1 MVTPMRDA
9 MAETRSANVET
20 LTAKADA
27 EARRVARAYVEH
39 YGRKRGLFLLGRLL
53 GSERRASAIHYGEA
67 ARITAGEYLAL
78 READT
83 ALRRQQR
90 EQLRTRLN
98 ELDDMLGDE
107 NGEQAR
113 LDFGQI
119 LAAHRSA
126 R

>member
-1 MVTPMRDA
+1 MHAMRDA
-9 MAETRSANVET
+9 VSESRSASVET

-27 EARRVARAYVEH
+27 EARRIAKAYVEH
-39 YGRKRGLFLLGRLL
+39 YGRKRGLFLLGRVV

-78 READT
+78 READN

-98 ELDDMLGDE
+98 ELDDMLGDNHGAE
-107 NGEQAR
+107 SV
-113 LDFGQI
+113 LDFS
-119 LAAHRSA
+119 AALVATRSA

>member
-1 MVTPMRDA
+1 MS
-9 MAETRSANVET
+9 ETRSASVET

-27 EARRVARAYVEH
+27 EARRIARDYVAH
-39 YGRKRGLFLLGRLL
+39 YGRKRGLFLLGRIV
-53 GSERRASAIHYGEA
+53 GSERRAAGIHYGEA

-83 ALRRQQR
+83 VLRRQQR
-90 EQLRTRLN
+90 DQLRARLN
-98 ELDDMLGDE
+98 ELDDMLGE
-107 NGEQAR
+107 EHGAETFV
-113 LDFGQI
+113 DFGQI

>member
-1 MVTPMRDA
+1 MRDA
-9 MAETRSANVET
+9 MAETRSASVET

-27 EARRVARAYVEH
+27 EARRIAKAYVEH
-39 YGRKRGLFLLGRLL
+39 YGRKRGLFLLGRIV
-53 GSERRASAIHYGEA
+53 GSERRAAGIHYGEA

-78 READT
+78 READH

-98 ELDDMLGDE
+98 ELDDMLGDNHGAE
-107 NGEQAR
+107 SV
-113 LDFGQI
+113 LDFS
-119 LAAHRSA
+119 AALVATRSA

>member
-27 EARRVARAYVEH
+27 EARRIARAYVEH

-53 GSERRASAIHYGEA
+53 GSERRAAGIHYGEA

-78 READT
+78 READMT
-83 ALRRQQR
+83 LRRQQR

>member
-1 MVTPMRDA
+1 MRDA
-9 MAETRSANVET
+9 VSESRSASVET

-27 EARRVARAYVEH
+27 EARRIAKAYVEH
-39 YGRKRGLFLLGRLL
+39 YGRKRGLFLLGRVV

-78 READT
+78 READN

-98 ELDDMLGDE
+98 ELDDMLGDNHGAE
-107 NGEQAR
+107 SV
-113 LDFGQI
+113 LDFS
-119 LAAHRSA
+119 AALVATRSA